1 MPSTTEHR
9 RSSSERQVELTDAA
23 LRIVATRGIAALTT
37 RSVAEE
43 MGLTSGA
50 LFRHFASLDAL
61 LVAVVARVE
70 SVLEATYPS
79 LSLAP
84 KERLSAFIQAR
95 SQAVG
100 NQLGILRL
108 VVSEQFLLALPEG
121 SSARLSACLVKT
133 RGFVTRCL
141 REGQA
146 QGAFRSD
153 IDAEALA
160 LVVMGTVQM
169 LALSDAS
176 APKRALEATRT
187 EGALLALL
195 SPDRNQPV
203 PRRPARA
210 PSASRPKASKAG
222 EKTI

>member
-1 MPSTTEHR
+1 MPAASEQR
-9 RSSSERQVELTDAA
+9 RSSAERQMELTDAA

-37 RSVAEE
+37 RSLAEE

-79 LSLAP
+79 SALPSR
-84 KERLSAFIQAR
+84 ERLSAFIEAR

-121 SSARLSACLVKT
+121 GSARLGACVTKT
-133 RGFVTRCL
+133 RAFVTRCL
-141 REGQA
+141 RDGQA
-146 QGAFRSD
+146 QGVFRAD
-153 IDAEALA
+153 IDAEALT
-160 LVVMGTVQM
+160 LIVMGTVQM

-210 PSASRPKASKAG
+210 PSASSPKASKAG